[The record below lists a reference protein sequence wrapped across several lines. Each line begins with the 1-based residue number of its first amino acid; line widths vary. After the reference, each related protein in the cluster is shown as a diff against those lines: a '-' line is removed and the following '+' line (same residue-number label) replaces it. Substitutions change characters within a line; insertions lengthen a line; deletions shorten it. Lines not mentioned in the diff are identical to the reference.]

1 MSNKCSN
8 CEYLLSVINS
18 TKLKIK
24 EIKESNNKVKDNC
37 DEIIRIIHDLNKEI
51 DELKEQ
57 IKCSRK

>member
-8 CEYLLSVINS
+8 CEYLLSIINS

-37 DEIIRIIHDLNKEI
+37 DKMLKIINDL
-51 DELKEQ
+51 
-57 IKCSRK
+57 